1 MMQSLPEENLRV
13 KQFPTVP
20 TLDDWVS
27 HSKIVPMAPNTEENH
42 SDDAASSLGDSAY
55 DFLDDR
61 STATTDDEGSANLTG
76 SSSSSDRAEP
86 DTPIMHQSQSSALA
100 SGPDNDADDKTE
112 DEEGNQGLEGADWGI
127 RFEESLSVSNNSTS
141 CVEVSHTLRDL
152 EAWEI
157 GEVLPNMRRHALPMQ
172 LSLTIKQT
180 MTGQTLELE
189 GPLRLLFVGDVVAK
203 DPIMQKL
210 GSALA
215 ASSESSIAGSG
226 GSMSRFNIVPIASF
240 GEARSCSPE
249 VLLVDSV
256 GLEMSVQDCISASFS
271 RKEDGNDSICLVLP
285 DGMRVTSTWSS
296 SQSRFA
302 ISGGP
307 GGWKLPD
314 VAIFY
319 LSETDS
325 MATKLTHR
333 FAQSF
338 MSRHQIPCLVVAQTQ
353 LPTNRADA
361 ISLDYMTPHL
371 CLESSIPNQDRRNV
385 VKRLPLDLPTFLE
398 LDARQLN
405 RNLACLMKSR
415 RAGRSPRPD
424 PALLKSGYETS
435 TDSEDNYGKTKY
447 NFLSAAWLALKSNTY
462 LTWDKQCMVLLFG
475 IFLCLLLPSFL
486 SSNFSRNIDAADS
499 SARFNEEGMMKTT
512 RVPEHKGPAAPPS
525 VSTKPPAPRTLA
537 TTVSTSMLVHTHPS
551 KGQSTV
557 NSNTDLASFLL
568 DSHALTPNNSAKFKV
583 HVVGDCHIVL
593 RPPHWFMRYRKAPKL
608 LFNIMRQRTAVEHEL
623 LMLFDG
629 VYALKVP
636 REEAYGLVN
645 VSVRTT
651 SKPKINETFEID
663 FGNSWLKAAGWKRA
677 AKRAAFAVT
686 QELRGDL
693 ELAQIRLSTVYA
705 HTSSELQVLVHEV
718 VAKADAAR
726 KDIERIR
733 SASLNHTL
741 RTTDLVV
748 AQTRDFSR
756 NLSKSFSDNTSAL
769 SKQVVLYNHE
779 VRKEVVLYLERTKA
793 AFKHTGRSLSRS
805 TPKLD
810 LKRLATTAGSLRAS
824 HLRATQKNTLKAW
837 WKIAGAPKQQ
847 VASSVQGRS
856 ATQSRPV
863 STKKQ
868 KGMR

>member
-1 MMQSLPEENLRV
+1 MQSVPREKLPV
-13 KQFPTVP
+13 KHFPTIP
-20 TLDDWVS
+20 TLNDWLS
-27 HSKIVPMAPNTEENH
+27 HSKIVPMAPNIEENH

-76 SSSSSDRAEP
+76 SSSSSDRDEP
-86 DTPIMHQSQSSALA
+86 NTPIMHQSHSSALI
-100 SGPDNDADDKTE
+100 SGPDHDADDNTE
-112 DEEGNQGLEGADWGI
+112 DAEANQALQEADWGI
-127 RFEESLSVSNNSTS
+127 RFKEALKVSPTSTI
-141 CVEVSHTLRDL
+141 CAEVSHTLRDL

-157 GEVLPNMRRHALPMQ
+157 REVLPNMSRDALPMQ

-180 MTGQTLELE
+180 MTGHTLALE

-215 ASSESSIAGSG
+215 ASSESSADGSEG
-226 GSMSRFNIVPIASF
+226 AMSRFNIVPIASF
-240 GEARSCSPE
+240 DEARSCSPE

-285 DGMRVTSTWSS
+285 DGMRVTSTWLS

-307 GGWKLPD
+307 RGWKLPD

-319 LSETDS
+319 LSESDS

-333 FAQSF
+333 FARSF
-338 MSRHQIPCLVVAQTQ
+338 MSRHKIPCLVVAQTQ
-353 LPTNRADA
+353 LPNNRADPM
-361 ISLDYMTPHL
+361 SLDYMTPHL
-371 CLESSIPNQDRRNV
+371 CLESRIPNQDRRCV
-385 VKRLPLDLPTFLE
+385 VKRLPLDLATFLE
-398 LDARQLN
+398 LDAHQMN

-415 RAGRSPRPD
+415 RVGLSPRPD
-424 PALLKSGYETS
+424 PALSKSGNGTPTGSE
-435 TDSEDNYGKTKY
+435 EDNEKATF
-447 NFLSAAWLALKSNTY
+447 NFLSAAWSALKRNSY
-462 LTWDKQCMVLLFG
+462 LIWDKQRLVLLFG

-486 SSNFSRNIDAADS
+486 YSSFSRNIDTGNA
-499 SARFNEEGMMKTT
+499 SAGHGEEGTMRTT
-512 RVPEHKGPAAPPS
+512 RIPNLKVSAITPSVATKPAALLP
-525 VSTKPPAPRTLA
+525 LA
-537 TTVSTSMLVHTHPS
+537 TTVSTSMPSHTHPS
-551 KGQSTV
+551 KGQLIV

-568 DSHALTPNNSAKFKV
+568 DSHALTPNSSANFKI
-583 HVVGDCHIVL
+583 HVVGDCHVVL

-608 LFNIMRQRTAVEHEL
+608 LFNITRQKALVEHEL

-636 REEAYGLVN
+636 REEAYGFVN

-677 AKRAAFAVT
+677 AFAVT

-693 ELAQIRLSTVYA
+693 ALAQNRLSTVYA
-705 HTSSELQVLVHEV
+705 HTSMELRVLIHGAI
-718 VAKADAAR
+718 AKADAAH
-726 KDIERIR
+726 KAVERIR
-733 SASLNHTL
+733 SASLSHTL
-741 RTTDLVV
+741 RTTDLIL

-756 NLSKSFSDNTSAL
+756 NLSKNLGDSKSAL
-769 SKQVVLYNHE
+769 SKQVVLYKHE
-779 VRKEVVLYLERTKA
+779 VRKDVVLYLERTKT
-793 AFKHTGRSLSRS
+793 AFKHSGRSLSRLS
-805 TPKLD
+805 PKP
-810 LKRLATTAGSLRAS
+810 KFKKLADTAGALRVS
-824 HLRATQKNTLKAW
+824 HLRATQKNALKAW

-847 VASSVQGRS
+847 AAKSIQGK
-856 ATQSRPV
+856 ATSKSRPAPE
-863 STKKQ
+863 KKQ
-868 KGMR
+868 KGIR